1 MTKQTFYGAALPK
14 LEAAE
19 RQLVSLC
26 TQCPLSHELDGES
39 PAVLS
44 CISRIKSPVS
54 MIA

>member
-26 TQCPLSHELDGES
+26 TD
-39 PAVLS
+39 
-44 CISRIKSPVS
+44 RKSVV
-54 MIA
+54 